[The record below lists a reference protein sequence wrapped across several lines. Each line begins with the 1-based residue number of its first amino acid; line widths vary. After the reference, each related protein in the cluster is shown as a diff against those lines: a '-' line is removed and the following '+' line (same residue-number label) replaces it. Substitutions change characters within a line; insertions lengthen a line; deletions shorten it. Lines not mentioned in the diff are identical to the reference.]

1 MSSDHIGPDDIGPD
15 DLGPDHPIWRR
26 SRRWPFVLLGFAAV
40 LVIAL
45 TWAGTYAN
53 AAWYASVGYSD
64 VHSTVT
70 LTRAGLFAV
79 TVVTVATAMTV
90 CILIASRR
98 RPTDAGAGSWVERYR
113 AYAEPVRM
121 WIWIC
126 LTVIASLALGVSET
140 GRWRDLLLWWQGGSF
155 GIDDPWFHHDVGF
168 YVFTLPWLHDV
179 IDFGLTIGLLAL
191 ATSVAAHYF
200 YGGITISPTISWTRT
215 AQRQLAALASFTLLF
230 KAGDYWLARYD
241 TVHAD
246 GPYAAGLGYVDQH
259 ATEPGRQI
267 LTYAALI
274 CAALLAWQ
282 WRRPRWRTPMV
293 AVILLFISSVA
304 LTLVWP
310 AILQSSV
317 VRSDPIAHERD
328 NLTDAIAATR
338 AAYGLDHLSTGKLT
352 ADSASVATLPILD
365 PGLLQKEIKAGTAAS
380 PSTPELDRYVVD
392 GTTRPV
398 LVSMLQRGATG
409 SVVAAY
415 ADSSDRAGKARPL
428 TSWAQNDDH
437 QDLASVDNPLYIG
450 PDIVGGLVRTGTT
463 PGVDLVGLNR
473 VAYALANGDLGLLS
487 ERGTYALRLD
497 PVQRAARIAPW
508 LQLDRHPYLTVV
520 GGRALWVIDGYT
532 VTGNYPGSSVESW
545 SGMTGDGTPGSS
557 SAYDSVNYVRDA
569 VKVTVDAQDGSVRLY
584 EWDTDPILRAWE
596 GIFPGLVHA
605 RSEIPAELLAHL
617 RYPTDLFAAQ
627 RFQAQAYAT
636 ATPESLLASQDTVI
650 PTVGDGTALAAPQ
663 RAFVNGVWSVLSPM
677 SASNGHDLAAVLVA
691 NSDATSA
698 EYGQLQWLTPS
709 ASTPG
714 PATVNAIMRADPHVR
729 TMIASFHTSSTARWG
744 ALELV
749 PTSTGP
755 VWASALYGVS
765 SNPNTA
771 PNLAGVVV
779 DVGGSVGVGS
789 TIEAAVS
796 AAHKDGAGRAET
808 AAALIREANDL
819 LAKAR
824 DDTLSPTDRDA
835 LVQQAQSKLSAAA
848 ALLASTK

>member
-1 MSSDHIGPDDIGPD
+1 MTSDRNGPDDIGPED
-15 DLGPDHPIWRR
+15 IGPDHPIWRR
-26 SRRWPFVLLGFAAV
+26 PRRWPFALLGFAAF

-53 AAWYASVGYSD
+53 AAWFASVGYGD
-64 VHSTVT
+64 VYGTVT
-70 LTRAGLFAV
+70 LTRASLFGV
-79 TVVTVATAMTV
+79 TVVSVAATMTV
-90 CILIASRR
+90 CILIASRH
-98 RPTDAGAGSWVERYR
+98 RPTGVGSGSWVDRYR
-113 AYAEPVRM
+113 AYAEPVRL

-126 LTVIASLALGVSET
+126 LTVIAALALGVSET

-155 GIDDPWFHHDVGF
+155 GVEDPWFHHDVGF

-200 YGGITISPTISWTRT
+200 YGGITVSPTISWTRT
-215 AQRQLAALASFTLLF
+215 AQRQIASLAAFTLVF

-241 TVHAD
+241 TVHAG
-246 GPYAAGLGYVDQH
+246 GPYATGLGYVDQH

-293 AVILLFISSVA
+293 AVVLLFISSVT
-304 LTLVWP
+304 LTLIWP

-317 VRSDPIAHERD
+317 VRADPIAHERD
-328 NLTDAIAATR
+328 NLTDSIAATR
-338 AAYGLDHLSTGKLT
+338 AAYGLDHLSTGRLT
-352 ADSASVATLPILD
+352 GADASVATLPILD
-365 PGLLQKEIKAGTAAS
+365 AGLLQQETKAETAAT

-392 GTTRPV
+392 GRTRPV
-398 LVSMLQRGATG
+398 LVSILQRGGTG
-409 SVVAAY
+409 ALVAAY
-415 ADSSDRAGKARPL
+415 ADSSDRSGRARAL
-428 TSWAQNDDH
+428 TSWAQNDVH
-437 QDLASVDNPLYIG
+437 HDLSAVDNPLYIG
-450 PDIVGGLVRTGTT
+450 PDAVGGLVRDGTT
-463 PGVDLVGLNR
+463 PGVALRGINR
-473 VAYALANGDLGLLS
+473 LAYALANGDLGLLS
-487 ERGTYALRLD
+487 ESGSYASRLD

-508 LQLDRHPYLTVV
+508 LQLDQHPYLTIV

-569 VKVTVDAQDGSVRLY
+569 VKLTVDAQDGSVRLY
-584 EWDTDPILRAWE
+584 EWDPDPILHAWE
-596 GIFPGLVHA
+596 AIFPGLVHA
-605 RSEIPAELLAHL
+605 KSEIPAELLTHL

-636 ATPESLLASQDTVI
+636 ATPESLLAAQDTLI

-663 RAFVNGVWSVLSPM
+663 RAVINGAWSILSPM
-677 SASNGHDLAAVLVA
+677 SAANGHDLAAVLVA
-691 NSDATSA
+691 NSDATSGA
-698 EYGQLQWLTPS
+698 YGQLQWLTPA

-729 TMIASFHTSSTARWG
+729 SLVSSFRTSSVAQWG
-744 ALELV
+744 PLTLV

-755 VWASALYGVS
+755 IWAAALYGVS
-765 SNPNTA
+765 SDPNTP

-779 DVGGSVGVGS
+779 DVAGSIGVGP
-789 TIEAAVS
+789 TVEQALTAARS
-796 AAHKDGAGRAET
+796 DGANRSQT
-808 AAALIREANDL
+808 AAALIREANAL
-819 LAKAR
+819 LVRSR

-835 LVQQAQSKLSAAA
+835 LVQQAQSKMSAAL